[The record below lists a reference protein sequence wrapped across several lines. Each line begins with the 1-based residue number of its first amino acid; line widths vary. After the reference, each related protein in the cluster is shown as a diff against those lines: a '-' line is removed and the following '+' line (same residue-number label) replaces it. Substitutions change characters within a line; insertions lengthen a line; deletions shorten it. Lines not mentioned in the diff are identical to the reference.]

1 VKEWIKKTL
10 ALIGFL
16 AIGYLVYLALMNI
29 TSRH

>member
-1 VKEWIKKTL
+1 MKEYAKKFF

-29 TSRH
+29 TSKH